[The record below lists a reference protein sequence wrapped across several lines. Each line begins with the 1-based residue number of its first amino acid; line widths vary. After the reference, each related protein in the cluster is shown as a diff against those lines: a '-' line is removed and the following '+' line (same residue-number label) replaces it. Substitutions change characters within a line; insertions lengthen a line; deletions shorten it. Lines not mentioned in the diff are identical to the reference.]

1 MPITRAKAKIARAGI
16 ATTADH
22 ADHAPEGPVARV
34 VQADHAPAATAV
46 DQVQAPARKERV
58 RVAREDLAQVGVAAQ
73 EALGDGAMTAA
84 TTAVMTIARPAKH
97 RARRPPR

>member
-1 MPITRAKAKIARAGI
+1 MPISRAKAKIAHAGI

-22 ADHAPEGPVARV
+22 ADHVPEGHAAPAVL
-34 VQADHAPAATAV
+34 ADHAPAETVA
-46 DQVQAPARKERV
+46 DQVRAPARREPV
-58 RVAREDLAQVGVAAQ
+58 RVDPVDLVRVGAVVQ

-84 TTAVMTIARPAKH
+84 TTVAMTIARPAKH